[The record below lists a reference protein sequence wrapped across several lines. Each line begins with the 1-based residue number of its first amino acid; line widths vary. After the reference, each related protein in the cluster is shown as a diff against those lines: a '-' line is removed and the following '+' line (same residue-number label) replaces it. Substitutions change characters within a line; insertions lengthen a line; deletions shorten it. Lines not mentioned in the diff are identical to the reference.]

1 MKGISF
7 HYMQKGG
14 NLMGRKRKPV
24 INDNI
29 ERETVRL
36 TKYYQMLALN
46 RYKWEN
52 LPNGIESRYIEQM
65 LFDNGECALFDHPD
79 LGLCVLRSS
88 SRENLNIY
96 GEPTKLSLTGF
107 NEHRTV
113 MMDECIRIMNNDLAL
128 PTLPD
133 IVYYARRMAEIDD
146 IIMQNLRQQRV
157 PYLFATNE
165 NNQYSIKSL
174 YDRMYQGEP
183 AIFVDKEMLKG
194 EPENIMVLPTQA
206 PYLVDQLQI
215 QKQEMERELLTFLGI
230 NNTVEKKERLLVDE
244 TNSNNQFIKMASD
257 IGFKQRQLAC
267 EQMNEMF
274 GLNVTVKETQDE
286 FQEEVMEDG
295 ELYNGN
301 QGTSRESTD

>member
-1 MKGISF
+1 MKGITF
-7 HYMQKGG
+7 HYIQKGG

-65 LFDNGECALFDHPD
+65 LFDNGECAMFDHPD

-96 GEPTKLSLTGF
+96 GEPTKLTVTGF

-113 MMDECIRIMNNDLAL
+113 MMDECVRIMNNDLAL
-128 PTLPD
+128 PSLPD
-133 IVYYARRMAEIDD
+133 ILYYSRRMAEIDD

-157 PYLFATNE
+157 PYLLATNE
-165 NNQYSIKSL
+165 NNQLSIKML
-174 YDRMYQGEP
+174 YEKMYQGEP
-183 AIFVDKEMLKG
+183 AIFIDKEMLKG
-194 EPENIMVLPTQA
+194 EPENIMVLPVQV
-206 PYLVDQLQI
+206 PYLVDKLQI
-215 QKQEMERELLTFLGI
+215 EKQEMERELLTFLGI
-230 NNTVEKKERLLVDE
+230 NNTLEKKERLLVDE

-267 EQMNEMF
+267 EQMNKMF
-274 GLNVTVKETQDE
+274 GLNISVLETQDE
-286 FQEEVMEDG
+286 FESEVMG
-295 ELYNGN
+295 GVNLYNEN
-301 QGTSRESTD
+301 QRNDE

>member
-1 MKGISF
+1 
-7 HYMQKGG
+7 
-14 NLMGRKRKPV
+14 MGRKRKPV

-36 TKYYQMLALN
+36 TKHYQMLALN

-52 LPNGIESRYIEQM
+52 LPNGIESRYIEEM
-65 LFDNGECALFDHPD
+65 LYDNGECAMFDHQD

-113 MMDECIRIMNNDLAL
+113 MMDECVRIMNNDLAL
-128 PTLPD
+128 PTLPN

-157 PYLFATNE
+157 PYLFATDE
-165 NNQYSIKSL
+165 NNAFSMKTLHERI
-174 YDRMYQGEP
+174 YQGEP
-183 AIFVDKEMLKG
+183 AIFVDKDMLKG
-194 EPENIMVLPTQA
+194 EPENIMVIPTLA
-206 PYLVDQLQI
+206 PYLVDKLQI

-230 NNTVEKKERLLVDE
+230 NNTIEKKERLLVDE

-267 EQMNEMF
+267 EKINEMF
-274 GLNVTVKETQDE
+274 GLNVRVIETQDE
-286 FQEEVMEDG
+286 FEGEVTDNG
-295 ELYNGN
+295 ELYHENMRN
-301 QGTSRESTD
+301 DQ

>member
-1 MKGISF
+1 
-7 HYMQKGG
+7 
-14 NLMGRKRKPV
+14 MGRKRKPV

-65 LFDNGECALFDHPD
+65 LFDNGECAMFDHPD

-96 GEPTKLSLTGF
+96 GEPTKLTLTGF

-113 MMDECIRIMNNDLAL
+113 MMDECVRMMNNDLAL
-128 PTLPD
+128 PSLPD

-157 PYLFATNE
+157 PYLFATDE
-165 NNQYSIKSL
+165 NNSFSMKAL
-174 YDRMYQGEP
+174 YDRIYQGEP

-194 EPENIMVLPTQA
+194 EPENIMVIPTTS
-206 PYLVDQLQI
+206 PYLVDKLQL

-230 NNTVEKKERLLVDE
+230 NNTLEKKERLLVDE

-274 GLNVTVKETQDE
+274 GLNVRVIETQDE
-286 FQEEVMEDG
+286 FESEVMADG
-295 ELYNGN
+295 ELHHGN
-301 QGTSRESTD
+301 PRDDE

>member
-1 MKGISF
+1 
-7 HYMQKGG
+7 
-14 NLMGRKRKPV
+14 MGRKRKPV

-29 ERETVRL
+29 ERETIRL

-113 MMDECIRIMNNDLAL
+113 MMDECVRIMNNDLAL

-157 PYLFATNE
+157 PYLFATDE
-165 NNQYSIKSL
+165 NNSFSMKSL

-183 AIFVDKEMLKG
+183 AIFIDKEMLKG
-194 EPENIMVLPTQA
+194 EPENIMVIPTTA
-206 PYLVDQLQI
+206 PYLVDKLQI

-230 NNTVEKKERLLVDE
+230 NNTLEKKERLIVDE

-267 EQMNEMF
+267 EQINEMF
-274 GLNVTVKETQDE
+274 GLNVRVIETQDE
-286 FQEEVMEDG
+286 FEMEVSNDG
-295 ELYNGN
+295 ELYNDN
-301 QGTSRESTD
+301 QRMFE

>member
-1 MKGISF
+1 
-7 HYMQKGG
+7 
-14 NLMGRKRKPV
+14 MGRKRKPV

-29 ERETVRL
+29 ERETIRL

-65 LFDNGECALFDHPD
+65 LFDNGECAMFDHPD
-79 LGLCVLRSS
+79 FGLCVLRSS

-113 MMDECIRIMNNDLAL
+113 MMDDCVRIMNNELAL
-128 PTLPD
+128 PSLPD
-133 IVYYARRMAEIDD
+133 ILYYARRMAEIDD

-157 PYLFATNE
+157 PYLLATDE
-165 NNQYSIKSL
+165 NNSLSVKTLYSQ
-174 YDRMYQGEP
+174 MYQGEP
-183 AIFVDKEMLKG
+183 AIFIDKEMLKG

-206 PYLVDQLQI
+206 PYLVDKLQI

-230 NNTVEKKERLLVDE
+230 NNTPEKKERLLVDE

-274 GLNVTVKETQDE
+274 GLNVRVVETQDE
-286 FQEEVMEDG
+286 FEGEVMDDG
-295 ELYNGN
+295 KLYNGSQRN
-301 QGTSRESTD
+301 DESTVD

>member
-1 MKGISF
+1 
-7 HYMQKGG
+7 
-14 NLMGRKRKPV
+14 MGRKRKPV

-29 ERETVRL
+29 ERETIRL
-36 TKYYQMLALN
+36 SNHYQMLALN

-65 LFDNGECALFDHPD
+65 LYDNGECALFDHPD
-79 LGLCVLRSS
+79 FGLTVLRSS

-113 MMDECIRIMNNDLAL
+113 MMDECVRILNNDLGL
-128 PTLPD
+128 PTQENIL
-133 IVYYARRMAEIDD
+133 YYARRMAEIDD

-157 PYLFATNE
+157 PYLFATDE
-165 NNQYSIKSL
+165 NNSFSMKTL
-174 YDRMYQGEP
+174 YDRIYQGEP
-183 AIFVDKEMLKG
+183 AIFVDKETLNG
-194 EPENIMVLPTQA
+194 QPENIMVIPTNA
-206 PYLVDQLQI
+206 PYLVDKLQI

-230 NNTVEKKERLLVDE
+230 NNTLEKKERLLQDE
-244 TNSNNQFIKMASD
+244 TNSNNQFIKMSSD

-267 EQMNEMF
+267 EMMNEMF
-274 GLNVTVKETQDE
+274 NLNVTVRETQDE
-286 FQEEVMEDG
+286 FQEEVTNDG

-301 QGTSRESTD
+301 TTDDR

>member
-1 MKGISF
+1 
-7 HYMQKGG
+7 
-14 NLMGRKRKPV
+14 MGRKRKPV

-96 GEPTKLSLTGF
+96 GEPTKLSLSGF

-113 MMDECIRIMNNDLAL
+113 MMDECVRIMNNDLAL

-174 YDRMYQGEP
+174 YDRIYQGEP

-206 PYLVDQLQI
+206 PYLVDQLQM

-230 NNTVEKKERLLVDE
+230 NNTLEKKERLLVDE

-274 GLNVTVKETQDE
+274 GLNVTIKETQDE

>member
-1 MKGISF
+1 
-7 HYMQKGG
+7 
-14 NLMGRKRKPV
+14 MGRKRKPV

-29 ERETVRL
+29 ERETIRL

-52 LPNGIESRYIEQM
+52 LPNGIESRYIEEM
-65 LFDNGECALFDHPD
+65 LYDNGECAMFDHPN

-96 GEPTKLSLTGF
+96 GEPTKLTLTGF

-113 MMDECIRIMNNDLAL
+113 MMDECVRIMNNDLAL
-128 PTLPD
+128 PTLPN

-157 PYLFATNE
+157 PYLFATDE
-165 NNQYSIKSL
+165 NNAFSMKSL
-174 YDRMYQGEP
+174 HDRIYQGEP
-183 AIFVDKEMLKG
+183 GIFIDKEMLKG
-194 EPENIMVLPTQA
+194 EPENIMVIPTVA
-206 PYLVDQLQI
+206 PYLVDKLQI

-230 NNTVEKKERLLVDE
+230 NNTLEKKERLIVDE

-257 IGFKQRQLAC
+257 IGFKQRKIAC
-267 EQMNEMF
+267 EQLNEMF
-274 GLNVTVKETQDE
+274 GLNVRVIETQDE
-286 FQEEVMEDG
+286 FESEVINDG
-295 ELYNGN
+295 ELYNDA
-301 QGTSRESTD
+301 Q

>member
-1 MKGISF
+1 
-7 HYMQKGG
+7 
-14 NLMGRKRKPV
+14 MGRKRKPV

-29 ERETVRL
+29 ERETIRL

-113 MMDECIRIMNNDLAL
+113 MMDECVRIMNNDLAL

-157 PYLFATNE
+157 PYLFATDE
-165 NNQYSIKSL
+165 NNSFSMKSL

-183 AIFVDKEMLKG
+183 AIFIDKEMLKG
-194 EPENIMVLPTQA
+194 EPENIMVIPTSA
-206 PYLVDQLQI
+206 PYLVDKLQI

-230 NNTVEKKERLLVDE
+230 NNTLEKKERLIVDE

-267 EQMNEMF
+267 EQINEMF
-274 GLNVTVKETQDE
+274 GLNVRVIETQDE
-286 FQEEVMEDG
+286 FEMEVSNDG
-295 ELYNGN
+295 ELYNDN
-301 QGTSRESTD
+301 QRMSE

>member
-1 MKGISF
+1 
-7 HYMQKGG
+7 
-14 NLMGRKRKPV
+14 MGRKRKPV

-29 ERETVRL
+29 DRETVRL
-36 TKYYQMLALN
+36 SKYYQMLALN

-65 LFDNGECALFDHPD
+65 LYDNGECAMFDHPD

-113 MMDECIRIMNNDLAL
+113 MMDECVRILNNDLGL
-128 PTLPD
+128 PTHSD
-133 IVYYARRMAEIDD
+133 ILYYARRMAEIDD

-183 AIFVDKEMLKG
+183 AIFIDGDMLKG

-206 PYLVDQLQI
+206 PYLVDQLQL

-230 NNTVEKKERLLVDE
+230 NNTLEKKERLLVDE
-244 TNSNNQFIKMASD
+244 TNSNNQYIKMASD
-257 IGFKQRQLAC
+257 LGYKQRQLAC
-267 EQMNEMF
+267 EQINKMF
-274 GLNVTVKETQDE
+274 GLNVTVSETQDE
-286 FQEEVMEDG
+286 FQQEVMDDG
-295 ELYNGN
+295 ELYNRTKGD
-301 QGTSRESTD
+301 GDKSID

>member
-1 MKGISF
+1 MNKV
-7 HYMQKGG
+7 
-14 NLMGRKRKPV
+14 GRKRKPV

-29 ERETVRL
+29 EREAIRL

-65 LFDNGECALFDHPD
+65 LYDNGECAMFDHPD

-96 GEPTKLSLTGF
+96 GEPTKLTVTGF

-113 MMDECIRIMNNDLAL
+113 MMDECVRILNNDLGL
-128 PTLPD
+128 PTLEH

-157 PYLFATNE
+157 PYLFATDE
-165 NNQYSIKSL
+165 NNALSMKTL
-174 YDRMYQGEP
+174 YDRIYQGEP
-183 AIFVDKEMLKG
+183 AIFIDKEMLKG
-194 EPENIMVLPTQA
+194 EPENIMVIPTLA
-206 PYLVDQLQI
+206 PYLVDKLQI

-230 NNTVEKKERLLVDE
+230 NNTLEKKERLIVDE

-267 EQMNEMF
+267 EQMNDMF
-274 GLNVTVKETQDE
+274 GLNIRVIETQDE
-286 FQEEVMEDG
+286 MKEEVEQDG
-295 ELYNGN
+295 ELYNGS
-301 QGTSRESTD
+301 QRDDETSID

>member
-1 MKGISF
+1 
-7 HYMQKGG
+7 
-14 NLMGRKRKPV
+14 MGRKRKPV

-29 ERETVRL
+29 ERETIRL

-65 LFDNGECALFDHPD
+65 LYDNGECAMFDHPD

-96 GEPTKLSLTGF
+96 GEPTKLTVTGF

-113 MMDECIRIMNNDLAL
+113 MMDECVRILNNDLGL
-128 PTLPD
+128 PTLEH

-157 PYLFATNE
+157 PYLFATDE
-165 NNQYSIKSL
+165 NNALSMKTL
-174 YDRMYQGEP
+174 YNRIYQGEP
-183 AIFVDKEMLKG
+183 AIFIDKEMLKG
-194 EPENIMVLPTQA
+194 EPENIMVIPTIA
-206 PYLVDQLQI
+206 PYLVDKLQI

-230 NNTVEKKERLLVDE
+230 NNTLEKKERLIVDE

-267 EQMNEMF
+267 QQMNEMF
-274 GLNVTVKETQDE
+274 GLNIRVIETQDE
-286 FQEEVMEDG
+286 MIEEVEQDG

-301 QGTSRESTD
+301 KRDDESIPY

>member
-1 MKGISF
+1 
-7 HYMQKGG
+7 
-14 NLMGRKRKPV
+14 MGRKRKPV
-24 INDNI
+24 VNENI

-36 TKYYQMLALN
+36 TKHYQMLALN
-46 RYKWEN
+46 RYRWEN
-52 LPNGIESRYIEQM
+52 LPNGIESRYIEEM
-65 LFDNGECALFDHPD
+65 LYDNGECAMFDHPD

-96 GEPTKLSLTGF
+96 GEPTKLTLTGF

-113 MMDECIRIMNNDLAL
+113 MMDECVRIMNNDLAL
-128 PTLPD
+128 PTLPN

-157 PYLFATNE
+157 PYLFATDE
-165 NNQYSIKSL
+165 NNAFSMKSL
-174 YDRMYQGEP
+174 YDRIYQGEP
-183 AIFVDKEMLKG
+183 AIFIDKEMLKG
-194 EPENIMVLPTQA
+194 EPENIMVIPTVA
-206 PYLVDQLQI
+206 PYLVDKLQI

-230 NNTVEKKERLLVDE
+230 NNTLEKKERLIVDE

-267 EQMNEMF
+267 EQINEMF
-274 GLNVTVKETQDE
+274 GLNVSVIETQDE
-286 FQEEVMEDG
+286 FESEVMDDG

-301 QGTSRESTD
+301 KGND

>member
-1 MKGISF
+1 
-7 HYMQKGG
+7 
-14 NLMGRKRKPV
+14 MGRKRKPV

-96 GEPTKLSLTGF
+96 GEPTKLSLSGF

-113 MMDECIRIMNNDLAL
+113 MMDECVRIMNNDLAL

-133 IVYYARRMAEIDD
+133 IVYYARPMAEIDD

-206 PYLVDQLQI
+206 PYLVDQLQM

-230 NNTVEKKERLLVDE
+230 NNTLEKKERLLVDE

-274 GLNVTVKETQDE
+274 GLNVRVVETQDE
-286 FQEEVMEDG
+286 MQEEVMEDG
-295 ELYNGN
+295 ELYTGN
-301 QGTSRESTD
+301 PTVDR

>member
-1 MKGISF
+1 
-7 HYMQKGG
+7 
-14 NLMGRKRKPV
+14 MGRKRKPV

-29 ERETVRL
+29 ERETIRL

-113 MMDECIRIMNNDLAL
+113 MMDECVRIMNNDLAL

-157 PYLFATNE
+157 PYLFATDE
-165 NNQYSIKSL
+165 NNSFSMKAL

-183 AIFVDKEMLKG
+183 AIFIDKEMLKG
-194 EPENIMVLPTQA
+194 EPENIMVIPTTA
-206 PYLVDQLQI
+206 PYLVDKLQI

-230 NNTVEKKERLLVDE
+230 NNTLEKKERLLVDE

-274 GLNVTVKETQDE
+274 GLNVQVVETQDE
-286 FQEEVMEDG
+286 FQQEVMSDG

-301 QGTSRESTD
+301 PSDDR

>member
-1 MKGISF
+1 
-7 HYMQKGG
+7 
-14 NLMGRKRKPV
+14 MGRKPKV
-24 INDNI
+24 IINDNI
-29 ERETVRL
+29 ERETIRL

-65 LFDNGECALFDHPD
+65 LYDNGECAMFDHPD

-96 GEPTKLSLTGF
+96 GEPTKLTVTGF

-113 MMDECIRIMNNDLAL
+113 MMDECVRILNNDLGL
-128 PTLPD
+128 PTLQH
-133 IVYYARRMAEIDD
+133 ITYYARRMAEIDD

-157 PYLFATNE
+157 PYMFATDE
-165 NNQYSIKSL
+165 NNALSMKTL
-174 YDRMYQGEP
+174 YNRIYQGEP
-183 AIFVDKEMLKG
+183 AIFIDKEMLKG
-194 EPENIMVLPTQA
+194 EPENIMVIPTIA
-206 PYLVDQLQI
+206 PYLVDKLQI

-230 NNTVEKKERLLVDE
+230 NNTLEKKERLIVDE

-267 EQMNEMF
+267 KQMNEMF
-274 GLNVTVKETQDE
+274 GLNIRVTETQDE
-286 FQEEVMEDG
+286 MIKEVEQDG

-301 QGTSRESTD
+301 QGNDESSVD

>member
-1 MKGISF
+1 
-7 HYMQKGG
+7 
-14 NLMGRKRKPV
+14 MGRKRKPV
-24 INDNI
+24 VNDNI
-29 ERETVRL
+29 ERETARL
-36 TKYYQMLALN
+36 TKHYQMLALN
-46 RYKWEN
+46 RYRWEN

-65 LFDNGECALFDHPD
+65 LYDNGECAMFDHPN
-79 LGLCVLRSS
+79 LGLCVMRSS

-113 MMDECIRIMNNDLAL
+113 MIDECVRIMNNDLSL

-157 PYLFATNE
+157 PYLFATDE
-165 NNQYSIKSL
+165 NNAFSMKSL

-183 AIFVDKEMLKG
+183 AIFIDKEMLKG
-194 EPENIMVLPTQA
+194 EPENIMVIPTTT
-206 PYLVDQLQI
+206 PYLVDKLQI

-230 NNTVEKKERLLVDE
+230 NNTLEKKERLIVDE

-267 EQMNEMF
+267 EQMNQMF
-274 GLNVTVKETQDE
+274 GLNVRVIETQDE
-286 FQEEVMEDG
+286 FELEVIDDG

-301 QGTSRESTD
+301 KGND

>member
-1 MKGISF
+1 
-7 HYMQKGG
+7 
-14 NLMGRKRKPV
+14 MGRKRKPV

-29 ERETVRL
+29 ERETIRL

-65 LFDNGECALFDHPD
+65 LFDNGECTLFDHPD

-96 GEPTKLSLTGF
+96 GEPTKLSVTGF

-113 MMDECIRIMNNDLAL
+113 MMDECVRIMNNDLAL

-157 PYLFATNE
+157 PYLLATDE
-165 NNQYSIKSL
+165 NNSFSVKTL

-183 AIFVDKEMLKG
+183 AIFIDKEMLKG

-206 PYLVDQLQI
+206 PYLVDKLQI

-230 NNTVEKKERLLVDE
+230 NNTLEKKERLLVDE

-274 GLNVTVKETQDE
+274 GLNVQVVETQDE
-286 FQEEVMEDG
+286 FESEVMDDG
-295 ELYNGN
+295 ELYNDN
-301 QGTSRESTD
+301 QRMSE

>member
-1 MKGISF
+1 
-7 HYMQKGG
+7 
-14 NLMGRKRKPV
+14 MGRKRKPV
-24 INDNI
+24 VNDNI

-36 TKYYQMLALN
+36 TQHYQMMALN

-65 LFDNGECALFDHPD
+65 LYDNGECAIFDHPD

-96 GEPTKLSLTGF
+96 GEPTKLTLSGF

-113 MMDECIRIMNNDLAL
+113 MIDECVRIMNNDLAL
-128 PTLPD
+128 PTQPN

-157 PYLFATNE
+157 PYLFATDE
-165 NNQYSIKSL
+165 NNSFSMKSL
-174 YDRMYQGEP
+174 YDKMYQGEP
-183 AIFVDKEMLKG
+183 AIFIDKEMLKG
-194 EPENIMVLPTQA
+194 EPENIMVIPTTA
-206 PYLVDQLQI
+206 PYLVDKLQI

-230 NNTVEKKERLLVDE
+230 NNTLEKKERLLVDE

-267 EQMNEMF
+267 KQMNEMF
-274 GLNVTVKETQDE
+274 GLNVRVIETQDE
-286 FQEEVMEDG
+286 FVEEVMDDG
-295 ELYNGN
+295 ELYNDN
-301 QGTSRESTD
+301 SRDDTE

>member
-1 MKGISF
+1 
-7 HYMQKGG
+7 
-14 NLMGRKRKPV
+14 MGRKRKSV
-24 INDNI
+24 VNDNI
-29 ERETVRL
+29 ERETIRL
-36 TKYYQMLALN
+36 TKHYQMLALN
-46 RYKWEN
+46 RYRWEN
-52 LPNGIESRYIEQM
+52 LPNGIESRYIEEM
-65 LFDNGECALFDHPD
+65 LYDNGECAMFDHPD

-113 MMDECIRIMNNDLAL
+113 MMDECVRIMNNDLAL
-128 PTLPD
+128 PTLPN

-157 PYLFATNE
+157 PYLFATDE
-165 NNQYSIKSL
+165 NNSFSLKSL

-183 AIFVDKEMLKG
+183 AIFIDKEMLKG

-206 PYLVDQLQI
+206 PYLVDKLQI

-230 NNTVEKKERLLVDE
+230 NNTLEKKERLLVDE

-267 EQMNEMF
+267 EQLNEMF
-274 GLNVTVKETQDE
+274 GLNVRVVETQDE
-286 FQEEVMEDG
+286 MQEEVMDDG
-295 ELYNGN
+295 ELYTGN
-301 QGTSRESTD
+301 QRVDR

>member
-1 MKGISF
+1 
-7 HYMQKGG
+7 
-14 NLMGRKRKPV
+14 MGRKRKPV

-29 ERETVRL
+29 ERETIRL

-52 LPNGIESRYIEQM
+52 LPNSIESRYIEQM

-113 MMDECIRIMNNDLAL
+113 MMDECVRIMNNDLAL
-128 PTLPD
+128 PSLPD

-157 PYLFATNE
+157 PYLFATDE
-165 NNQYSIKSL
+165 NNSFSMKAL

-183 AIFVDKEMLKG
+183 AIFIDKEMLKG
-194 EPENIMVLPTQA
+194 EPENIMVIPTTA
-206 PYLVDQLQI
+206 PYLVDKLQI

-230 NNTVEKKERLLVDE
+230 NNTLEKKERLLVDE

-274 GLNVTVKETQDE
+274 GLNVQVVETQDE
-286 FQEEVMEDG
+286 FESEVMEDG

-301 QGTSRESTD
+301 QGTDGESAD

>member
-1 MKGISF
+1 
-7 HYMQKGG
+7 
-14 NLMGRKRKPV
+14 MGRKRKPV

-29 ERETVRL
+29 ERETARL

-79 LGLCVLRSS
+79 FGLTVLRSS

-113 MMDECIRIMNNDLAL
+113 MMDECVRIMNNELAL

-157 PYLFATNE
+157 PYLFATDE
-165 NNQYSIKSL
+165 NNAFSMKSL
-174 YDRMYQGEP
+174 YDRIYQGEP

-194 EPENIMVLPTQA
+194 EPENIMVLPTQS
-206 PYLVDQLQI
+206 PYLVDKLQL

-230 NNTVEKKERLLVDE
+230 NNTLEKKERLLVDE

-274 GLNVTVKETQDE
+274 GLNVRVVETQDE
-286 FQEEVMEDG
+286 FQSEVMDDG
-295 ELYNGN
+295 ELY
-301 QGTSRESTD
+301 SRIENN

>member
-1 MKGISF
+1 
-7 HYMQKGG
+7 
-14 NLMGRKRKPV
+14 MGRKRKPV

-29 ERETVRL
+29 ERETIRL

-65 LFDNGECALFDHPD
+65 LYDNGECAMFDHPD

-96 GEPTKLSLTGF
+96 GEPTKLTLSGF
-107 NEHRTV
+107 NEHRTI
-113 MMDECIRIMNNDLAL
+113 MMDECVRILNNDLGL
-128 PTLPD
+128 PTLQH

-157 PYLFATNE
+157 PYLFATDE
-165 NNQYSIKSL
+165 NNALSMKTL
-174 YDRMYQGEP
+174 YDRIYQGEP
-183 AIFVDKEMLKG
+183 AIFIDKEMLKG
-194 EPENIMVLPTQA
+194 EPENIMVIPTLA
-206 PYLVDQLQI
+206 PYLVDKLQI

-230 NNTVEKKERLLVDE
+230 NNTLEKKERLIVDE

-274 GLNVTVKETQDE
+274 GLNVRVVETQDE
-286 FQEEVMEDG
+286 FESEVTDDG

-301 QGTSRESTD
+301 QRDDESTID